1 MDVFSL
7 TMRLKEEGA
16 AQVKASVDKLNKSFD
31 DASNKAKLYDS
42 AIGSLKNAFAG
53 LAAGFAID
61 AVIGKVIAET
71 SEAEFAAAQLNATL
85 KSTKGVAG
93 QSAEALNAHAAAL
106 SQLSIFDD
114 DVITGAQ
121 SLLLTFTKIQGDT
134 FPKATEAVLNVATAM
149 GTDLKSAAIQVGKA
163 LNDPIQGVSALAR
176 SGIQFTDSQKLLI
189 EELVNTNKLM
199 DAQKIILAELET
211 QFGGS
216 AKAARDTFGGA
227 LRGLANDIGNAL
239 TLTGDGVSIATKAV
253 QYLSTVVKG
262 LRQFFDQVILLGEMA
277 YVNVAGVFRIMKAM
291 ESPSTYVEAY
301 RQITGEMAAS
311 REKFRAAY
319 RDAVDVSAMSKEAA
333 DYITKMGNS
342 TTVTAGAFGFF
353 GDSVLKTDKAFRQF
367 EVTKDDATKKGKT
380 YMEML
385 VDLTGLLPITTTE
398 QKKLVAEEQ
407 RLAAELGK
415 ANVSMANRLKLAQ
428 QLHSVQE
435 ALSKA
440 TIKYTLD
447 EAAARLKAQAGTF
460 GAGPTKR
467 GFEVAGIDPERVRAT
482 APGIKATFD
491 AVRAQTDAEVNK
503 TATELRDSLY
513 NVLGDALLTGIEA
526 AFQKGA
532 NFGSAMKA
540 FGAALLAG
548 LGSVMVAF
556 GQRLVQL
563 GVALKTAMDSFRS
576 GNGFAMIAAGLAII
590 AIGSALRGA
599 AGRAMDSSGF
609 GGGGGGYTA
618 PAVGGMTGGS
628 MGIPTQFYWPTA
640 AGSASTIERVN
651 PVNVTIIGPNDPAAQ
666 RQMQELVRNAQR
678 RGSV

>member
-7 TMRLKEEGA
+7 VMRLKEEGA

-31 DASNKAKLYDS
+31 DASNKAKLYDG

-291 ESPSTYVEAY
+291 ESPSTYAEAY

-628 MGIPTQFYWPTA
+628 MGIPTQFYGPTA